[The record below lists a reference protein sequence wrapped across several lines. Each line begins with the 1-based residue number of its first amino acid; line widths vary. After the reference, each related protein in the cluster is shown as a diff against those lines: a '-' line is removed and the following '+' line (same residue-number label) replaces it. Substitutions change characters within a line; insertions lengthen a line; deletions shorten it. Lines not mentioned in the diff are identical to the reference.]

1 MVPPPVS
8 ARVRLLLSDVDGTL
22 ITPDKTLTKDTI
34 RAVEE
39 LGDAGILFAITSA
52 RPPQG
57 LSMFVEPLNL
67 TTPIGALNG
76 ALVVNGDLQVLEEVT
91 IEDDLTGPIID
102 VLHSHGL
109 SVWVYQGAD
118 WFVIDQNGPHVQHE
132 ARGCHCTPTT
142 RTSFVGID
150 KGVTKLV
157 GVSDDA
163 EASTAAHAALSAHFE
178 NRISATRSQ
187 RYFLDVTHLDANKG
201 RVVQYLSRRY
211 DLAPEEIATIGDMY
225 NDVAMFSQSG
235 LSIAMGNADDR
246 VQGAAH
252 EVTATNADEGFAR
265 AVNEFVLAR

>member
-1 MVPPPVS
+1 MS

-22 ITPDKTLTKDTI
+22 ITPDKTLTKGTI
-34 RAVEE
+34 RAVEA

-57 LSMFVEPLNL
+57 LSMFVEPLHL

-76 ALVVNGDLQVLEEVT
+76 ALVVNGEMQVLEEVT

-118 WFVIDQNGPHVQHE
+118 WFVIDENGPHVQHE
-132 ARGCHCTPTT
+132 ARGCHFAPTQ
-142 RTSFVGID
+142 RANFRGVE

-163 EASTAAHAALSAHFE
+163 EASTAANAALNAHFE
-178 NRISATRSQ
+178 DRISATRSQ
-187 RYFLDVTHLDANKG
+187 SYFLDVTHLDANKG
-201 RVVQYLSRRY
+201 RVVQYLSRRF
-211 DLAPEEIATIGDMY
+211 DLAPEQIATIGDMY

-235 LSIAMGNADDR
+235 LSIAMGNADEL

-252 EVTATNADEGFAR
+252 AVTSTNADEGFAR
-265 AVNEFVLAR
+265 AVTEFVLAQ